1 LRQPL
6 APPAAR
12 AKIAAV
18 ARSLTIAALACAA
31 LSLLAAGC
39 GGTKSYSLA
48 DTRACLEKEEGVRIM
63 NRVDF
68 IADTALG
75 GAMLVDLPSGNRVT
89 ISFGLDQ
96 DEADR
101 LAGGYRR
108 FRGKNIG
115 IEDVLRPDRNA
126 VLLWQAHPS
135 EEDVSLVTGCLK

>member
-1 LRQPL
+1 VRKS
-6 APPAAR
+6 PP
-12 AKIAAV
+12 V
-18 ARSLTIAALACAA
+18 ARSLTIAVLACAA

-48 DTRACLEKEEGVRIM
+48 DTRACLAKEKGVRIT

-75 GAMLVDLPSGNRVT
+75 GGMLVKLPSRNRVT
-89 ISFGLDQ
+89 VSFGLDQ

-115 IEDVLRPDRNA
+115 IEDVLRPDHNA
-126 VLLWQAHPS
+126 VLLWKEHPS
-135 EEDVSLVTGCLK
+135 EEDISSVTGCLK